1 MIEHEEPG
9 DDVAQYIANFEA
21 EKDEQEM
28 FTHPEARA
36 RRILGWQSV
45 RNDWTG
51 NYDYFTAAQPFT
63 GTVTQQMLVDP
74 AHLLPLLT
82 EEEAVEYVFRSPLL
96 LERVIAAGW
105 LKPIEGT
112 PERLFPRDA
121 VNVALD
127 RLIKAEQPPRLPTE
141 APLKVG
147 EPEIGAIQPKWIK
160 AAKAADLLG
169 ISVRTLYDY
178 SERGLIPQ
186 PRMLGKHRSYSV
198 DALTKFMETPD
209 SPNLTK
215 ADLSR
220 ILR

>member
-1 MIEHEEPG
+1 MMEHEEPG
-9 DDVAQYIANFEA
+9 DEVAEYIANFENLK
-21 EKDEQEM
+21 EEQGM
-28 FTHPEARA
+28 FPEARA
-36 RRILGWQSV
+36 RRILGWLAEEK
-45 RNDWTG
+45 DWTG
-51 NYDYFTAAQPFT
+51 GYDYFTASKPYT

-82 EEEAVEYVFRSPLL
+82 EEEAIEYVFRSPLL

-105 LKPIEGT
+105 LKPIAGT

-121 VNVALD
+121 VSAALD
-127 RLIKAEQPPRLPTE
+127 RLIRAEQPARLPTE
-141 APLKVG
+141 PPLKAG

-160 AAKAADLLG
+160 AAKAAKLLG

-198 DALTKFMETPD
+198 EALTKFMDTPD
-209 SPNLTK
+209 SPKVTRE
-215 ADLSR
+215 ARSR
-220 ILR
+220 ILS